1 MKRDSPPL
9 EWKAKRSTGEN
20 CARVLPKLVRDYFK
34 SGRDSLRE
42 GRTWEELHEFRLESK
57 RFRYTLE
64 LFRPVYGSA
73 VEERI
78 QRLKEL
84 QKILG
89 DINDAVASAE
99 LLKRHFQYSQI
110 REHLQEKA
118 KNKTQKLFDF
128 WRETF
133 DADGEE
139 ATWEAVLSGPKA
151 DVAEPSGKA
160 SD

>member
-9 EWKAKRSTGEN
+9 EWKAKRSTAEN

-34 SGRDSLRE
+34 SGRDSLQQ

-64 LFRPVYGSA
+64 LFRPIYGA
-73 VEERI
+73 ALEDRI
-78 QRLKEL
+78 QRLKDL

-99 LLKRHFQYSQI
+99 LLERHSQYDEI

-128 WRETF
+128 WRDTF

-139 ATWEAVLSGPKA
+139 ALWEDVLSKPEA
-151 DVAEPSGKA
+151 QPAETAGKA